1 MILMNFRLCFTGHA
15 ESAQRCEKKPFWCY
29 GLAALCANAE
39 LPEIDA
45 LDCLPDLPELLA
57 LPPPDGQFHTP
68 VMFRG
73 RLIDD
78 VRQIAR
84 FILYSN
90 GCPAGHTL
98 KIFHLQDEQTSDVF
112 QHLAFD
118 HLYPPSLT
126 FRSGRHELPA

>member
-1 MILMNFRLCFTGHA
+1 MNFRLCFTGHA
-15 ESAQRCEKKPFWCY
+15 ESAYGRAQKPLWGY
-29 GLAALCANAE
+29 LPATPYANAE
-39 LPEIDA
+39 LTEIDA

-68 VMFRG
+68 VMFRS

-78 VRQIAR
+78 IRQVAR

-90 GCPAGHTL
+90 GCPAGRTL

-112 QHLAFD
+112 QNLAFD
-118 HLYPPSLT
+118 HPYPPSLT
-126 FRSGRHELPA
+126 FRSGCHALPA